1 MSTYRTPF
9 DVLQAIGVPCDLVT
23 LAQRAGLLDA
33 APTQGAPM
41 PGFSSVVVNPP
52 FVAGNVTEGDTDGQD
67 GLSVA
72 A

>member
-9 DVLQAIGVPCDLVT
+9 DVLQDIGAPCDLVT

-33 APTQGAPM
+33 APTQDAPL
-41 PGFSSVVVNPP
+41 PGFSSVVSNPP
-52 FVAGNVTEGDTDGQD
+52 FVASNVAMGDTDGQD
-67 GLSVA
+67 SLSGA